1 MDPLKSKMDWQGIN
15 KVKNVFCQKIN
26 TIDKLLASLWR
37 KRNYQY
43 GEYTTDFTGI
53 KRMTQLYA
61 NKLDNMNDMDK
72 YLKRQIIK
80 SHRRRNKKETA
91 PQILEK
97 LNFQ

>member
-1 MDPLKSKMDWQGIN
+1 M
-15 KVKNVFCQKIN
+15 FFQKIN

-43 GEYTTDFTGI
+43 GEYTTDFIGI

-80 SHRRRNKKETA
+80 SHIINKKETA
-91 PQILEK
+91 QQILEK